1 MEKLLDVDKL
11 KNDIKDMQIKN
22 VEYSKDMPEA
32 IQHAAAWSNRDLKQV
47 LFLIDWYVKYV
58 EHYSNQ
64 PNTELMR
71 CK

>member
-32 IQHAAAWSNRDLKQV
+32 IQHAAA
-47 LFLIDWYVKYV
+47 
-58 EHYSNQ
+58 
-64 PNTELMR
+64 
-71 CK
+71 